1 MKKKDISS
9 VIWITGLSASGK
21 TTLAE
26 LITKDLIRRNLDVIM
41 LDGDDLREI
50 LGATNNH
57 TREDRLNLA
66 FVYSRMALSISRQNK
81 IVVVAT
87 VALFKEIHKWN
98 RKNINNYFEVFL
110 DVPMKELRA
119 RDPKGI
125 YKRYD
130 SGSLDN
136 VAGLD
141 LPIDKPIKPDLSILF
156 DKKDSPED
164 NAVKVLR
171 EFLSKNILD

>member
-26 LITKDLIRRNLDVIM
+26 LITKDLIERNLEVIM

-50 LGATNNH
+50 LGATNKH
-57 TREDRLNLA
+57 AREDRLNLA

-87 VALFKEIHKWN
+87 VALISACFS
-98 RKNINNYFEVFL
+98 F
-110 DVPMKELRA
+110 
-119 RDPKGI
+119 
-125 YKRYD
+125 
-130 SGSLDN
+130 
-136 VAGLD
+136 
-141 LPIDKPIKPDLSILF
+141 
-156 DKKDSPED
+156 
-164 NAVKVLR
+164 
-171 EFLSKNILD
+171 

>member
-1 MKKKDISS
+1 MSQNKISS

-21 TTLAE
+21 TTLGE
-26 LITKDLIRRNLDVIM
+26 LVTDNIRAKGLDVIM

-50 LGATNNH
+50 LGATKLY

-81 IVVVAT
+81 IVVIAT
-87 VALFKEIHKWN
+87 VALFKEVHEWN
-98 RKNINNYFEVFL
+98 RENIPGYFEVFL
-110 DVPMKELRA
+110 DVPIEELKL

-125 YKRYD
+125 YKKFD
-130 SGSLDN
+130 QGIIDN

-141 LPIDKPIKPDLSILF
+141 LSIDKPTSPDIAISFEKEVSALVNS
-156 DKKDSPED
+156 KKVIDHFFKKE
-164 NAVKVLR
+164 LR
-171 EFLSKNILD
+171 